1 MFEPSRAE
9 PPSKMFEPSRA
20 GSARLEFSCL
30 YVINIWQCKV
40 GGMLFEGCAH
50 WTMDVGFQEIHTAR
64 IRVMCASRLWFFFI
78 TSITMLFFSS
88 DSMLYIYKRYLSFR
102 ERTACVSAFIC
113 VMPAWTRICMHIC
126 MQAYAR
132 MLAYTRVYVHI
143 REYDLLYML
152 TYTFMVLHVQTRVSM
167 RTPRER
173 IYIYETW
180 WCIHQSAQSNG
191 KTFSYAK
198 LSYYVDMKRICLP
211 QTDVSSMW

>member
-1 MFEPSRAE
+1 MQ
-9 PPSKMFEPSRA
+9 
-20 GSARLEFSCL
+20 GWW
-30 YVINIWQCKV
+30 YVTR
-40 GGMLFEGCAH
+40 GLCALNNGRGLPRD
-50 WTMDVGFQEIHTAR
+50 TY
-64 IRVMCASRLWFFFI
+64 RVYSGHVCITVMILFI

-173 IYIYETW
+173 IYIYET
-180 WCIHQSAQSNG
+180 
-191 KTFSYAK
+191 
-198 LSYYVDMKRICLP
+198 
-211 QTDVSSMW
+211 